1 MSQFSLIKSVSFFIL
16 FLIYDYV
23 INMLSIILFCNGL
36 CFIFSWCFVFIS
48 LLMDYSFLF
57 LTSFKFCTPR
67 SFLNVANL
75 CLNFLMLVV
84 FCPGYSVSQLAFL
97 YSYETFIFCSTLLS
111 LYFSSL
117 NHNLFLGYALSI
129 MLSCPPHW
137 AELLFF

>member
-1 MSQFSLIKSVSFFIL
+1 MSQFSLIKSISFFIS

-36 CFIFSWCFVFIS
+36 CFIFSRCFVFIS

-57 LTSFKFCTPR
+57 LTIFKFCTPR

-84 FCPGYSVSQLAFL
+84 SFL

-117 NHNLFLGYALSI
+117 NDNLFLCFALSI
-129 MLSCPPHW
+129 MLSCPSH
-137 AELLFF
+137 

>member
-1 MSQFSLIKSVSFFIL
+1 MSQFSLIKSISFFIL

-57 LTSFKFCTPR
+57 LTIFKFCTPR

-84 FCPGYSVSQLAFL
+84 FFL

-117 NHNLFLGYALSI
+117 NDNLFLCFALSI
-129 MLSCPPHW
+129 MLSCPSHW
-137 AELLFF
+137 AGLLFF